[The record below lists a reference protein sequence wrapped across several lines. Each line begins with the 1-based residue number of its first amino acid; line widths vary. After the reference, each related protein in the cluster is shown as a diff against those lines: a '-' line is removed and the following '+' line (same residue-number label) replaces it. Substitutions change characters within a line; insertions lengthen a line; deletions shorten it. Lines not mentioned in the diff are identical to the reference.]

1 MALHSFLAT
10 LRKKWRAMKGVY
22 LRTHLLIRLVLPLH
36 LKKDLFTKQLVKLC
50 TLFTLYF
57 LGAYPTLDN
66 SIRWGGTRV
75 KRLVKTGFLMMV
87 ASMVLFL
94 LGACGKD
101 ELKEVKVGEVTR
113 SIFYAP
119 QYVAIEKGFF
129 EEEGLKVD
137 LKTIPGGDKTMTAL
151 LSDGIDIA
159 LVGSETSIYV
169 TAQGANDP
177 IKNFAQ
183 LTQTDGTFLVSRE
196 KIDNFSWDM
205 LKGSTFLGQRKGGMP
220 QMAGE
225 FVLKK
230 HGIDPQNDLELIQNI
245 DFANISTSFA
255 SGTGD
260 FVQLFEPTASVFEM
274 EGKGH
279 IVASFGTESGH
290 LPYTTFMTKAS
301 FIDQDAETI
310 EKFTRAIKKAQDWVY
325 ENSAED
331 VAKTIQPYFEDT
343 DVKLIA
349 TVVERYRA
357 QESFA
362 KDPILDEE
370 EWNNLQD
377 VMDEAGELPKRMD
390 YSELVDTSFAE
401 KVSK

>member
-1 MALHSFLAT
+1 M
-10 LRKKWRAMKGVY
+10 
-22 LRTHLLIRLVLPLH
+22 
-36 LKKDLFTKQLVKLC
+36 
-50 TLFTLYF
+50 
-57 LGAYPTLDN
+57 
-66 SIRWGGTRV
+66 
-75 KRLVKTGFLMMV
+75 KRLVRTSFLV
-87 ASMVLFL
+87 AVACMTLLVL
-94 LGACGKD
+94 ASCGKE
-101 ELKEVKVGEVTR
+101 ELQEVKVGEVTR

-137 LKTIPGGDKTMTAL
+137 LKTIAGGDKTMTAL
-151 LSDGIDIA
+151 LSGGIDVA

-183 LTQTDGTFLVSRE
+183 LTQTDGTFLVARE
-196 KIDNFSWDM
+196 QIDDFSWEM
-205 LKGSTFLGQRKGGMP
+205 LKGTTFLGQRKGGMP

-230 HGIDPQNDLELIQNI
+230 HGIDPHSDLNLIQNI
-245 DFANISTSFA
+245 EFANISTAFA

-260 FVQLFEPTASVFEM
+260 YVQLFEPTASIFEA
-274 EGKGH
+274 EGVGH

-290 LPYTTFMTKAS
+290 LPYTSFMTKAS
-301 FIDQDAETI
+301 FIESDAETV

-325 ENSAED
+325 ANSAED
-331 VAKTIQPYFEDT
+331 VAKAIQPFFEDT
-343 DVKLIA
+343 EVELIA
-349 TVVERYRA
+349 TVVDRYKQ

-377 VMDEAGELPKRMD
+377 VMEEAGELPKRMD
-390 YSELVDTSFAE
+390 YNELVDTSFAE
-401 KVSK
+401 KVMK

>member
-1 MALHSFLAT
+1 MT
-10 LRKKWRAMKGVY
+10 L
-22 LRTHLLIRLVLPLH
+22 LVL
-36 LKKDLFTKQLVKLC
+36 
-50 TLFTLYF
+50 
-57 LGAYPTLDN
+57 
-66 SIRWGGTRV
+66 
-75 KRLVKTGFLMMV
+75 
-87 ASMVLFL
+87 AS
-94 LGACGKD
+94 CGKE
-101 ELKEVKVGEVTR
+101 ELQEVQVGEVTR

-129 EEEGLKVD
+129 EEEGLKVE
-137 LKTIPGGDKTMTAL
+137 LKTIAGGDKTMTAL
-151 LSDGIDIA
+151 LSGGIDIA

-183 LTQTDGTFLVSRE
+183 LTQTDGTFLVARE
-196 KIDNFSWDM
+196 QIDDFSWEM

-230 HGIDPQNDLELIQNI
+230 HGIDPHNDLELIQNI
-245 DFANISTSFA
+245 DFANISTAFA

-260 FVQLFEPTASVFEM
+260 YVQLFEPTASVFEA
-274 EGKGH
+274 EGVGH

-301 FIDQDAETI
+301 MIDSDPEMV

-325 ENSAED
+325 ANSAED
-331 VAKTIQPYFEDT
+331 VAKAIQPFFEDT
-343 DVKLIA
+343 DVELIA
-349 TVVERYRA
+349 TVVDRYKQ

-377 VMDEAGELPKRMD
+377 VMEEAGELPKRMD
-390 YSELVDTSFAE
+390 YEELVDTTFAE
-401 KVSK
+401 KVTK